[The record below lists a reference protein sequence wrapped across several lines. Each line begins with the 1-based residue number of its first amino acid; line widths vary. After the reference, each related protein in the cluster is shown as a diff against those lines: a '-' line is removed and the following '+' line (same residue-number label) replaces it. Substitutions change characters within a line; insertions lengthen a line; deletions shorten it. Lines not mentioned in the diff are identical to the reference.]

1 MFIVVIDN
9 TSRSFTNLIR
19 NIVFFMS
26 FEPIYSYISEKN
38 IEIINPA
45 VSKHDAL
52 LDAALSSKNTIGEM
66 NKVTDASTNVLQF
79 LCFNSPYG
87 GSFFQSLL
95 MLEQKLNQD
104 GIDMVYLFHTD
115 TSHYDWI
122 QDLISQGKKIY
133 FLSGNLSKDVFY
145 VRELLVKYN
154 IKYIHAH
161 FAGLKYLFLLNV
173 AGKLYSKR
181 TFIVRHLRNHDKPR
195 GFFGEGLRKILNHVD
210 LYIGCSE
217 SVAVEYKKNFKIED
231 SKITHVTN
239 AINFNRLNN
248 FDSLQRA
255 DYLIRADTK
264 VFLLFG
270 FDYYRKGVDVVLEA
284 MDRLIAEGHD
294 VCLLLSLSTNKELIE
309 SRILDRFSEIPAW
322 LRILSPREDIASY
335 YLLSNYFISASREE
349 GFCNSLVE
357 AAYCERPIISS
368 DIPGQGSLNIPHTYK
383 FTSENVAEL
392 KDAMI
397 ALMSLTEPQ
406 KSRIVAEQKEYVI
419 KNFDLETW
427 AEQITG
433 AYKKLD

>member
-1 MFIVVIDN
+1 
-9 TSRSFTNLIR
+9 
-19 NIVFFMS
+19 MS
-26 FEPIYSYISEKN
+26 FEPIYSYISDKS
-38 IEIINPA
+38 IEIVNPA
-45 VSKHDAL
+45 VPQNDAVLETAL
-52 LDAALSSKNTIGEM
+52 LSKNTIGKM
-66 NKVTDASTNVLQF
+66 NKVADASKNVLQF

-95 MLEQKLNQD
+95 MLEQKLNQND
-104 GIDMVYLFHTD
+104 INMVYLFHID
-115 TSHYDWI
+115 TSHYEWI
-122 QDLISQGKKIY
+122 QNLIKQGKKIY
-133 FLSGNLSKDVFY
+133 FLSGNFSKDIFFI
-145 VRELLVKYN
+145 RDLLVKHD

-173 AGKLYSKR
+173 ASKLYSKQ

-195 GFFGEGLRKILNHVD
+195 GFFGESLRKMLNKVD

-239 AINFNRLNN
+239 AINFNRLNK
-248 FDSLQRA
+248 FDRLDRS
-255 DYLIRADTK
+255 DYQIGADTK
-264 VFLLFG
+264 AFLLFG

-284 MDRLIAEGHD
+284 MDGLVKEGHD
-294 VCLLLSLSTNKELIE
+294 VCLLLSLSTNKEAIE
-309 SRILDRFSEIPAW
+309 SRIKDRFSKMPDW

-335 YLLSNYFISASREE
+335 YILSNYFISASREE

-383 FTSENVAEL
+383 FTSENIVEL

-397 ALMSLTEPQ
+397 ALMSLTETQ
-406 KSRIVAEQKEYVI
+406 KNWIVAEQKEYVI

-427 AEQITG
+427 AEQITDV
-433 AYKKLD
+433 YRSLN

>member
-1 MFIVVIDN
+1 
-9 TSRSFTNLIR
+9 
-19 NIVFFMS
+19 MS

-45 VSKHDAL
+45 VSQHDAV

-95 MLEQKLNQD
+95 MLEQKLNEGD
-104 GIDMVYLFHTD
+104 IDMIYLFHID

-122 QDLISQGKKIY
+122 QNLIKQGKKIY
-133 FLSGNLSKDVFY
+133 FLSGNLSKDIFY
-145 VRELLVKYN
+145 VRDLLVKHD

-161 FAGLKYLFLLNV
+161 FAGLKYLFLLNI
-173 AGKLYSKR
+173 ASKLYSRR

-217 SVAVEYKKNFKIED
+217 SVAIEYKKNFKIED

-239 AINFNRLNN
+239 AINFDRLNT
-248 FDSLQRA
+248 FDNLQRS
-255 DYLIRADTK
+255 DYLIGAETK

-284 MDRLIAEGHD
+284 MARLVKDGYD
-294 VCLLLSLSTNKELIE
+294 VCLLLSLSTNKQLIE
-309 SRILDRFSEIPAW
+309 SRIIDRFSEIPDW

-349 GFCNSLVE
+349 GFCNALVE
-357 AAYCERPIISS
+357 SAYCERPIISS

-383 FTSENVAEL
+383 FTSEDFAEL

-397 ALMSLTEPQ
+397 ALMSLTEAQ
-406 KSRIVAEQKEYVI
+406 RSQIVAEQKEYVI
-419 KNFDLETW
+419 KNFDLDTW
-427 AEQITG
+427 AEQITD
-433 AYKKLD
+433 AYRSLN